1 MDNAA
6 EARNPGEGKQT
17 GTDAD
22 RRVVAVDYETFYRKG
37 EYSLSNMTVWEYCHD
52 RRFDAYLVSI
62 YGPDISP
69 TLRRDE
75 RGMQLYVGRPELFDG
90 WERLRGRILL
100 AHNAAFDSAVTE
112 RLIELGTIPELPGC
126 RWCCTADCAG
136 YHCIRRNLAN
146 VMKVGFGRDILAEK
160 TKVRDV
166 GMDGRHVEELTP
178 EEYRD
183 LVAYAGHDAIE
194 CREVWEKYA
203 IPDGAWY
210 GWPLKERE
218 ISERIREA
226 CKRGFAVDVAYAEQC
241 LKALKT
247 IRREAEDRIP
257 WTKWHK
263 RRKVKDRKTGEVSEV
278 ETSEYYTPLSP
289 VGLRDAVIK
298 AGVKPPSSF
307 AKNDPGFIDWIEHH
321 MDLDFVYARQR
332 YASVNVHIGAIEKL
346 LRMVDPN
353 GIVRPNLTYFGAATG
368 RTSSRVADES
378 REDADNVN
386 MLNLPRSPIMK
397 GDPTVKAVLEP
408 WYADMKAKDPD
419 YPEVCT
425 EGVDLRGMYM
435 SRPGYRL
442 VVFDYSQVEAR
453 FSLWYVGDTH
463 MMGALKREGN
473 LYQANA
479 VAMNWCKSGEKIKKT
494 SPDTYRLAKCC
505 LTGESLVLVRSK
517 KLFGRGLTRPRYK
530 SIMRVVSTDWVWDG
544 HEWVS
549 QLGAE
554 RMKYVKK
561 EELIEVG
568 GVCLT
573 RDHRV
578 YIDDTT
584 SRRADEVLGDE
595 EAAAVAWGQSQN
607 PVQGWAHVWIL
618 ATALARLGAK
628 ALCLCAR
635 EALHLSAR
643 AVSLHGVRN
652 GGHACVGER
661 EEGCDDQ
668 VQRVCKGTCGEATAA
683 ERVGEGA
690 R

>member
-1 MDNAA
+1 MEDTVK
-6 EARNPGEGKQT
+6 ARNPGEGKQT
-17 GTDAD
+17 GTDHD
-22 RRVVAVDYETFYRKG
+22 VVAVDYEMYYRKG

-69 TLRRDE
+69 TIRRDG

-90 WERLRGRILL
+90 WDRLKGRILL

-112 RLIELGTIPELPGC
+112 RLVELGRIPELPGC

-166 GMDGRHVEELTP
+166 GMNGRHVEELSP
-178 EEYRD
+178 EEYSD

-263 RRKVKDRKTGEVSEV
+263 RRKVKDRRTGEVAEV

-289 VGLRDAVIK
+289 VGLRDAVVK

-378 REDADNVN
+378 RKDADNVN

-505 LTGESLVLVRSK
+505 LTGDTLVLVRSK

-530 SIMRVVSTDWVWDG
+530 SIRRVVSTDWVWDG

-554 RMKYVKK
+554 RMKYARK

-568 GVCLT
+568 GICLT

-595 EAAAVAWGQSQN
+595 EATAVAWGQSQN

-618 ATALARLGAK
+618 ATALARLGAR
-628 ALCLCAR
+628 ALGLCAR
-635 EALHLSAR
+635 EALHLFAG

-652 GGHACVGER
+652 GDSASVGQR
-661 EEGCDDQ
+661 EEGCDNP
-668 VQRVCKGTCGEATAA
+668 VQCMCEGTRGEAAAA
-683 ERVGEGA
+683 ECVGEGA
-690 R
+690 

>member
-1 MDNAA
+1 MEDIAK
-6 EARNPGEGKQT
+6 ARNPGEGKQT
-17 GTDAD
+17 GTDHD
-22 RRVVAVDYETFYRKG
+22 VVAVDYETYYRKG

-69 TLRRDE
+69 TIRRDG

-90 WERLRGRILL
+90 WDRLKGRILL

-112 RLIELGTIPELPGC
+112 RLVELGRIPELPGC

-210 GWPLKERE
+210 GWPIKERE

-263 RRKVKDRKTGEVSEV
+263 RRKVKDRRTGEVAEV

-408 WYADMKAKDPD
+408 WYADMKARDPD
-419 YPEVCT
+419 YPEVCA

-517 KLFGRGLTRPRYK
+517 KLFGRGLTRPHYK
-530 SIMRVVSTDWVWDG
+530 RIMRVVSTDQVWDG

-554 RMKYVKK
+554 RMKYVRK

-578 YIDDTT
+578 YVDDAT

-595 EAAAVAWGQSQN
+595 EAAAVAWGQSRN

-618 ATALARLGAK
+618 ATALARLGAR
-628 ALCLCAR
+628 ALGLCAR
-635 EALHLSAR
+635 EALHLFAG

-652 GGHACVGER
+652 RDSASVGQR
-661 EEGCDDQ
+661 EERCDDS
-668 VQRVCKGTCGEATAA
+668 VPGVRTEVRSEAPSAG
-683 ERVGEGA
+683 RVGEGA
-690 R
+690 

>member
-112 RLIELGTIPELPGC
+112 RLIELGKIPELPGC
-126 RWCCTADCAG
+126 HWCCTADCAG

-166 GMDGRHVEELTP
+166 GMDGKHVEELTP

-183 LVAYAGHDAIE
+183 LVAYAGHDAVE

-210 GWPLKERE
+210 GWPERERE

-378 REDADNVN
+378 REDSDNVN
-386 MLNLPRSPIMK
+386 MLNLPRSPVMK

-408 WYADMKAKDPD
+408 WYADMKAKDPE

-463 MMGALKREGN
+463 MMGALKQEGN

-479 VAMNWCKSGEKIKKT
+479 VAMNWCRSGEKIKKT
-494 SPDTYRLAKCC
+494 SPDTYCLAKCC

-554 RMKYVKK
+554 RMKYVKS
-561 EELIEVG
+561 EELVEVG

-578 YIDDTT
+578 YVDDAT
-584 SRRADEVLGDE
+584 SRRADEILEDE
-595 EAAAVAWGQSQN
+595 EAAAVAWGQSRN

-618 ATALARLGAK
+618 ATALARLGAR
-628 ALCLCAR
+628 ALGLCAR
-635 EALHLSAR
+635 EALYLLAG
-643 AVSLHGVRN
+643 AVSLHSVREGV
-652 GGHACVGER
+652 HARMEQR

-668 VQRVCKGTCGEATAA
+668 VSGVRTEVRGEASSAGC
-683 ERVGEGA
+683 VGEGA

>member
-1 MDNAA
+1 MEDTVK
-6 EARNPGEGKQT
+6 ARNPGEGKQT
-17 GTDAD
+17 GTDHD
-22 RRVVAVDYETFYRKG
+22 VVAVDYETYYRKG

-69 TLRRDE
+69 TIRRDG

-90 WERLRGRILL
+90 WDRLKGRILL

-112 RLIELGTIPELPGC
+112 RLVELGRIPELPGC

-263 RRKVKDRKTGEVSEV
+263 RRKVKDRRTGEVAEV

-408 WYADMKAKDPD
+408 WYADMKARDPD

-505 LTGESLVLVRSK
+505 LTGDTLVLVRSK

-554 RMKYVKK
+554 RMKYVRK
-561 EELIEVG
+561 EELIEIG

-595 EAAAVAWGQSQN
+595 EAAAVAWGQSRN

-618 ATALARLGAK
+618 ATALARLGAR
-628 ALCLCAR
+628 ALGLCAR
-635 EALHLSAR
+635 EALCLLAG
-643 AVSLHGVRN
+643 AVSLHGMRN
-652 GGHACVGER
+652 GDSASVGQC
-661 EEGCDDQ
+661 EEGCDDS
-668 VQRVCKGTCGEATAA
+668 VPGVRTEVRSEAPSAG
-683 ERVGEGA
+683 RVGEGA
-690 R
+690 

>member
-183 LVAYAGHDAIE
+183 LVAYAGHDAVE

-442 VVFDYSQVEAR
+442 VVFYYSQVEAR

-544 HEWVS
+544 HEWVT

-568 GVCLT
+568 GICLT

-578 YIDDTT
+578 YVDDAT

-652 GGHACVGER
+652 GGHAHVGQC

-668 VQRVCKGTCGEATAA
+668 VQRMCKGSCGEAAAA

>member
-1 MDNAA
+1 MEDTVK
-6 EARNPGEGKQT
+6 ARNPGEGKQT
-17 GTDAD
+17 GTDHD
-22 RRVVAVDYETFYRKG
+22 VVAVDYETYYRKG

-69 TLRRDE
+69 TIRRDG

-90 WERLRGRILL
+90 WDRLKGRILL

-112 RLIELGTIPELPGC
+112 RLVELGRIPELPGC

-166 GMDGRHVEELTP
+166 GMDGRHVEELSP

-210 GWPLKERE
+210 GWPQRERE

-263 RRKVKDRKTGEVSEV
+263 RRKVKDRRTGEVAEV

-408 WYADMKAKDPD
+408 WYADMKARDPD

-505 LTGESLVLVRSK
+505 LTGDTLVLVRSK

-530 SIMRVVSTDWVWDG
+530 SIMRVVSTDQVWDG

-554 RMKYVKK
+554 RMKYVNN
-561 EELIEVG
+561 EELIETG
-568 GVCLT
+568 GICLT
-573 RDHRV
+573 RDHKV
-578 YIDDTT
+578 YIDDAT

-595 EAAAVAWGQSQN
+595 AAAAVAWGASAC
-607 PVQGWAHVWIL
+607 PVQGWTHVRIL
-618 ATALARLGAK
+618 ASALAGACAR
-628 ALCLCAR
+628 ALYLCAR
-635 EALHLSAR
+635 EALHLFAR
-643 AVSLHGVRN
+643 PVYLHGVRA
-652 GGHACVGER
+652 GDAASLGQRTQGSHHPVPEVCPQDCAGDVCQEAMGE
-661 EEGCDDQ
+661 D
-668 VQRVCKGTCGEATAA
+668 
-683 ERVGEGA
+683 A

>member
-1 MDNAA
+1 MEDTVK
-6 EARNPGEGKQT
+6 ARNPGEGKQT
-17 GTDAD
+17 GTDHD
-22 RRVVAVDYETFYRKG
+22 VVAVDYETYYRKG

-69 TLRRDE
+69 TIRRDG

-90 WERLRGRILL
+90 WDRLKGRILL

-112 RLIELGTIPELPGC
+112 RLVELGRIPELPGC

-210 GWPLKERE
+210 GWPVRERE

-263 RRKVKDRKTGEVSEV
+263 RRKVKDRRTGEVAEV

-408 WYADMKAKDPD
+408 WYADMKARDPD

-425 EGVDLRGMYM
+425 EGVDLRGMYT

-517 KLFGRGLTRPRYK
+517 KHFGRGLTRPRYK
-530 SIMRVVSTDWVWDG
+530 SIMRVVSTDQVWDG

-554 RMKYVKK
+554 RMKYVRK

-568 GVCLT
+568 GICLT

-595 EAAAVAWGQSQN
+595 AAAAVAWGQSQN

-618 ATALARLGAK
+618 ATALARLGAR
-628 ALCLCAR
+628 ALGLCTR
-635 EALHLSAR
+635 EALHLFAG

-652 GGHACVGER
+652 RDSASVGQR

-668 VQRVCKGTCGEATAA
+668 VQRMCKGTCGEAAAA
-683 ERVGEGA
+683 ERVGEGT

>member
-1 MDNAA
+1 MDNAE

-183 LVAYAGHDAIE
+183 LVAYAGHDAVE

-578 YIDDTT
+578 YIDDAT

-595 EAAAVAWGQSQN
+595 EATAVAWGQSQN

-668 VQRVCKGTCGEATAA
+668 VQRVCKGTCGEAAAA

>member
-1 MDNAA
+1 MENAA

-183 LVAYAGHDAIE
+183 LVAYAGHDAVE

-463 MMGALKREGN
+463 MMGALKQEGN

-578 YIDDTT
+578 YVDDTT

-595 EAAAVAWGQSQN
+595 AAAAVAWGQSQN

-618 ATALARLGAK
+618 ATALARLGAR
-628 ALCLCAR
+628 ALGLCAR
-635 EALHLSAR
+635 EALHLFAG
-643 AVSLHGVRN
+643 AVSLHSVREGV
-652 GGHACVGER
+652 HARMEQR
-661 EEGCDDQ
+661 EEGCDDP
-668 VQRVCKGTCGEATAA
+668 VPGVRTEVRSEAPSAG
-683 ERVGEGA
+683 RVGEGA

>member
-1 MDNAA
+1 MENMVK
-6 EARNPGEGKQT
+6 ARTPGEGKQT
-17 GTDAD
+17 GTDRD
-22 RRVVAVDYETFYRKG
+22 VVAVDYETYYRKG

-183 LVAYAGHDAIE
+183 LVAYAGHDAVE

-263 RRKVKDRKTGEVSEV
+263 RRKVKDRMTGEIAEV

-378 REDADNVN
+378 REDSDNVN

-408 WYADMKAKDPD
+408 WYAEMRAKDPE

-425 EGVDLRGMYM
+425 EGVDLRGMYV
-435 SRPGYRL
+435 SRPGYRY

-453 FSLWYVGDTH
+453 FSLWYVNDTH
-463 MMGALKREGN
+463 MMGALKQEGN

-494 SPDTYRLAKCC
+494 LPDTYRLAKCC

-578 YIDDTT
+578 YVDDAT

-668 VQRVCKGTCGEATAA
+668 VQRVCKGTCGEAAAA